1 MLHSKKHGRF
11 LSILLLTGI
20 TFMVAGCSPASVAL
34 GTGASLGVA
43 AEQEDGVSGAVK
55 DDATQLRI
63 VDSYIQHDFKLFRDL
78 SVTVKEGR
86 VLLTGTVPSPDMRV
100 EAVRLA
106 WQAPGVKQVLN
117 EISVNH
123 SESIAGDLVDTWITS
138 NIKTRLM
145 FDKYVQS
152 INYNIDTVD
161 GNVYVMGVAQNQSEL
176 DRVLAYARNTNHVK
190 NVISY
195 VRLKYQDPNSIPGM
209 AQGNNG

>member
-1 MLHSKKHGRF
+1 MLQQKRMRF
-11 LSILLLTGI
+11 LSVLLASACGLL
-20 TFMVAGCSPASVAL
+20 VAGCSPTSMALSSAASI
-34 GTGASLGVA
+34 GVA
-43 AEQEDGVSGAVK
+43 AEQEGGVTGAVR
-55 DDATQLRI
+55 DDAIQLRI
-63 VDSYIQHDFKLFRDL
+63 VDAYIQHDLKLFRDL

-86 VLLTGTVPSPDMRV
+86 VLLTGAVPNPDMRV

-106 WQAPGVKQVLN
+106 WQAPNVKQVLN
-117 EISVNH
+117 EISVNQGEGV
-123 SESIAGDLVDTWITS
+123 SGALVDGWITG

-176 DRVLAYARNTNHVK
+176 ERVLAYARNTDHVR

-195 VRLKYQDPNSIPGM
+195 VRLKYQNPNQMPG
-209 AQGNNG
+209 AASGNNG